1 MNWLKLIST
10 RLRALFAKEK
20 LDSDMDAE
28 MRSHIELRTQANI
41 QNGMNAEE
49 ARLAARLQFG
59 WKETIKENC
68 RDQRG
73 VRSLENLAADIRYA
87 FRQTRK
93 NPGFTTVAALTLAL
107 GIGANTM
114 VFSVAKA
121 VLFRPL
127 PLTSPESLM
136 WLRLLNTQTGFT
148 EERLSWRDMED
159 IRESTQSFEAVALF
173 GNRGAVWKQSHGEEE
188 LQALGVTSGLADVL
202 TIRPVLGRSFV
213 PSDEDEGAPPVVM
226 ISHELWQ
233 ARFGGSP
240 DIIGQTLRLDE
251 ASRTVVGVLPP
262 GLQFPLEKTPSAG
275 TGSTLNPG
283 LKSFWFPIGVHG
295 EDRVSRNSRMFLP
308 VGRLKRDATEKSAR
322 VELAALGKRLTA
334 DHPETN
340 RNWSFDLESF
350 RDQILGQ
357 TRKGI
362 PMLAFAVAAVLLICC
377 VNLANLLLARGV
389 KRQRE
394 HAVRL
399 ALGAGRTR
407 LIQTLMTE
415 NLLLSILG
423 GGAGIIV
430 AMAGLKAIRSLGSTN
445 VPFVREAG
453 VDGPVIFFTACL
465 SIVTALLFGLLPALW
480 QSRIGP
486 SKSLGSGTRTTGG
499 PQIRRWQQ
507 GLLAGQIAIVLA
519 LLASAALLLESFR
532 RLIGQD
538 LGYNPR
544 SVIALDLK
552 GRGFESNELM
562 CRAYRALIERLKALP
577 GVEAV
582 GTISSVPLTGKWTF
596 SEKPLVVGTSTPEA
610 ERPSLE
616 ATFIAFDYFKA
627 MGIPLL
633 DGRFFRDS
641 ELNDNGY
648 GQAIVLNQAAAQLV
662 FPGRSA
668 VGGKFTVGS
677 NPDRI
682 LEVIGVVQ
690 DTRDVRL
697 DQNPPPRF
705 YWQYA
710 FGGAQVVVRS
720 QTPSRRLNPFL
731 LDAIRQTDSRFSV
744 VRVQPMTEI
753 ITDTV
758 AERRFLMSILSFYAA
773 IALGVMTLG
782 IFGVVAYQ
790 VAQRTNEFGIRLALG
805 ANSGGL
811 MRLVIL
817 QTGRVVAIGLAIGLT
832 LSFVAARLLS
842 SQVFGL
848 SPHNPILL
856 ASVSTLLLLFAL
868 LACFLPAR
876 RAAKVNP
883 MEALRH
889 E

>member
-1 MNWLKLIST
+1 
-10 RLRALFAKEK
+10 
-20 LDSDMDAE
+20 MDEEMHSHLE
-28 MRSHIELRTQANI
+28 MRTEENI
-41 QNGMNAEE
+41 QAGMNEAE
-49 ARLAARLQFG
+49 ARLAAAQQFG

-73 VRSLENLAADIRYA
+73 VRWLENLAADIRYA
-87 FRQTRK
+87 LRQTLK
-93 NPGFTTVAALTLAL
+93 NPGFTLVAVLTLAL

-127 PLTSPESLM
+127 ALNAPDSLM
-136 WLRLLNTQTGFT
+136 WLRLSNTKTGST
-148 EERLSWRDMED
+148 EDRLSWRDVED
-159 IRESTQSFEAVALF
+159 VRESTQSFEALALF
-173 GNRGAVWKQSHGEEE
+173 GNRAAVWEQSRSEEE
-188 LQALGVTSGLADVL
+188 LPALSVTSSLADVL
-202 TIRPVLGRSFV
+202 QIRPVLGRAFV
-213 PSDEDEGAPPVVM
+213 SADEEKGAPPVVM

-233 ARFGGSP
+233 ARFGGSRN
-240 DIIGQTLRLDE
+240 IIGQTLPLDE
-251 ASRTVVGVLPP
+251 QLHTVVGILPP
-262 GLQFPLEKTPSAG
+262 GLQFPLERTPAAG
-275 TGSTLNPG
+275 TGSILAPG
-283 LKSFWFPIGVHG
+283 PKSFWFPMRIHG
-295 EDRVSRNSRMFLP
+295 EDRTSRRARMFLP
-308 VGRLKRDATEKSAR
+308 VGRLKQNISQQTAQAELSAI
-322 VELAALGKRLTA
+322 GKRLES

-340 RNWSFDLESF
+340 RNFSFDLLSF

-357 TRKGI
+357 TRQGI
-362 PMLAFAVAAVLLICC
+362 PLLAVAVAAVLLICC

-394 HAVRL
+394 YAVRL
-399 ALGAGRTR
+399 ALGAGRSR
-407 LIQTLMTE
+407 LIQSLMTE
-415 NLLLSILG
+415 SLLLSLLG

-430 AMAGLKAIRSLGSTN
+430 AMAGLKVIHSLGANN
-445 VPFVREAG
+445 VPFLREAG
-453 VDGPVIFFTACL
+453 VNAPVIFSTVCL
-465 SIVTALLFGLLPALW
+465 SIMTAFLFGLIPALW

-486 SKSLGSGTRTTGG
+486 SESLGSGARTTGG
-499 PQIRRWQQ
+499 PQIRSWQQ
-507 GLLAGQIAIVLA
+507 GLLAGQIAVVLA

-538 LGYNPR
+538 LGYKPS

-552 GRGFESNELM
+552 SRGFETNEAM
-562 CRAYRALIERLKALP
+562 CRAYRALVARLAALR

-596 SEKPLVVGTSTPEA
+596 AEKPLVVGTSTPEQ

-616 ATFIAFDYFKA
+616 ATFVAFDYFQA

-633 DGRFFRDS
+633 EGRFFRDL
-641 ELNDNGY
+641 ELKDDGY
-648 GQAIVLNQAAAQLV
+648 GQVIVLNQAAAQLV

-668 VGGKFTVGS
+668 LGGRFTVGS
-677 NPDRI
+677 NPDQI
-682 LEVIGVVQ
+682 LEVIGVVK

-697 DQNPPPRF
+697 DQKPQPRF

-720 QTPSRRLNPFL
+720 QIPSRQLNPFL
-731 LDAIRQTDSRFSV
+731 LEAVKHTDLRFSV
-744 VRVQPMTEI
+744 VRVQPMMEI

-758 AERRFLMSILSFYAA
+758 AERRFLMSILIIYAA

-811 MRLVIL
+811 MRLVML
-817 QTGRVVAIGLAIGLT
+817 QTGRVVAVGVTIGLI
-832 LSFVAARLLS
+832 LSVVAARLLS

-848 SPHNPILL
+848 SPHDPFLL
-856 ASVSTLLLLFAL
+856 ASVSVLLLFFAL

-876 RAAKVNP
+876 RAAKVSP